1 MYTKE
6 TVNSGDM
13 VEVVKRVKQSRP
25 SGRRAGRSKPTRED
39 QKRRNARRRQK
50 TLERRIVANFKNG
63 DWWVTLTFR
72 LDIGKKEMQKTL
84 KAFFQILRRKYGEHG
99 QRYLYCTERGGK
111 TDHDPSGNIIHTG
124 GRWHAHLLLPK
135 EIEFLDIK
143 EAWKRAGKDAAGRA
157 YADAVN
163 TLPDARKLAQYM
175 LKEADRKGTGERAYS
190 KGAAIIDPETREEE
204 ISAKSFRKQPADKI
218 RIKGKTYRLEEHEI
232 YDDPFTLENVLYAR
246 YFAEGAGAWN
256 TGGKRNGKE
265 TSVHHHLYAD
275 GRGHED
281 KRRRIGKGRAA
292 GV

>member
-13 VEVVKRVKQSRP
+13 VEIVKRVKQSRP
-25 SGRRAGRSKPTRED
+25 SGRRAGRSKPTQED

-72 LDIGKKEMQKTL
+72 LAVGKKEMQKAL
-84 KAFFQILRRKYGEHG
+84 KAFFQILRRKYGETA

-111 TDHDPSGNIIHTG
+111 TDHDLNGDIIHTG
-124 GRWHAHLLLPK
+124 GRWHAHLLMPK
-135 EIEFLDIK
+135 EVEFLSIK
-143 EAWKRAGKDAAGRA
+143 EAWKRAGKEAAGRT

-175 LKEADRKGTGERAYS
+175 LKEADRKGPGERAYS

-218 RIKGKTYRLEEHEI
+218 KIKGKTYRLEEHEI

-246 YFAEGAGAWN
+246 YFAEGAGAWS
-256 TGGKRNGKE
+256 TGGKKHGKE
-265 TSVHHHLYAD
+265 TSVHHPAYAD
-275 GRGHED
+275 GGSH
-281 KRRRIGKGRAA
+281 KGKGGRKRPGSTA